1 MRRTTTISSSRH
13 LDSVYDPLYLA
24 GSAGPSYAAQSA
36 HSASAASAASSAPLS
51 SGSSSS
57 HLYRPTEHSDAAVTV
72 RQADGSLVSVGVHA
86 RVEPQRSSLRSAVR
100 GPNRMKYLK
109 RPLRAFVAPSGSHL
123 SDSRQTNA
131 ADDRLSHSLT
141 SASPFAGRLLV
152 TSATQPTSAAASGA
166 AGAAAMEAHGPSTAA
181 STSLRVSV
189 GSQSVYRE
197 SGSQTVPY
205 SPDVLLDREPSADV
219 LELLSLQSSLSFANG
234 TLPAMLD
241 AVEIVEA
248 AREKAAWEAAL
259 PALSAVGGYER
270 RKRMVEDREW
280 TEWKAKEAAIRREQ
294 ERAMLAIVAAAD
306 ERDSLQQRRMAA
318 AMEAKD
324 RETEQRAAEADERRR
339 EEKRKAIRVLGKAR
353 LRDEK
358 RTAFLTGGLVEVDAH
373 SGQFGASE
381 EKTDGGSWR
390 ARRSRGP
397 LSSTAGSV
405 GGTSSSAAAL
415 LELSRADA
423 VFGAVDFSSEVYA
436 PLQRNGAALAFAHK
450 RTVVDFDIPAL
461 SDYDTLTA
469 LHNKAVQP
477 ETDRAQAAAAGG
489 GGGDR
494 LRLPS
499 IERPLNRRESRER
512 QQLMHVD
519 AVAAGPG
526 RRLHAEHATGA
537 SSSSVHSSP
546 SVNVYKHF
554 CPVQRAP
561 TPSLP
566 ASQAHHDGHRVA
578 VSLLQRLLRGRAQQ
592 NALLTAAARR
602 QHLITEMVQVAQQAA
617 LEQRQHQPQQRHEHG
632 SQVAEVQQSDEA
644 DEASS
649 AMMAGGAPSSD
660 SGPLSSA
667 ALLDVLVGSLLSD
680 AVSCLLSSRQQSAA
694 LTALSSYMQ
703 QAVFVRRVREAEE
716 AGRRQAQEELRQR
729 QDEHYTSTQTA
740 LRQHTAAHHSH
751 SILQRAIATYVQQ
764 RQHEQSTAT
773 VGEIED
779 ADAVIADLLDG
790 VLWPEVELRVA
801 RESVDG
807 RRFVDAAHCVARRAV
822 VEQFVAQQ

>member
-1 MRRTTTISSSRH
+1 
-13 LDSVYDPLYLA
+13 
-24 GSAGPSYAAQSA
+24 
-36 HSASAASAASSAPLS
+36 
-51 SGSSSS
+51 
-57 HLYRPTEHSDAAVTV
+57 
-72 RQADGSLVSVGVHA
+72 
-86 RVEPQRSSLRSAVR
+86 
-100 GPNRMKYLK
+100 
-109 RPLRAFVAPSGSHL
+109 
-123 SDSRQTNA
+123 
-131 ADDRLSHSLT
+131 
-141 SASPFAGRLLV
+141 
-152 TSATQPTSAAASGA
+152 
-166 AGAAAMEAHGPSTAA
+166 MEAHGPSTAA

-519 AVAAGPG
+519 AQIAEQKEQSSLEQQPQPASNERWAAAAAAAGPG